1 MGDSSSD
8 THAPVGMTAW
18 NILSVLAV
26 VGICLI
32 TAPVNAPRGASAASD
47 HDITEQVLTDLKTGK
62 FMILRY
68 DNCRGTI
75 ESQLT
80 GDAGS
85 TSNLTA
91 QFDGLYVVCEPVL
104 THLLHRGGPMSSSI
118 CDLYHIYPQ
127 RLTIRSHGKV
137 TQYVEPGMT
146 YEWTWRRTRSMS
158 LPVPPNG
165 TLAQAAVGRWKNLA
179 QAKMR
184 EVHMRALFLLSD
196 RRAAGGTVTVEPS
209 ALIGDPQGTT
219 LRITDAEGNV
229 TTLSNPLGHLV
240 QGKRTGLP
248 AVVSPSGNP
257 AGVTHW
263 WNVHRTELQGEAK
276 DFSPLNL
283 TFSHRRIITGRAQ
296 QILGQHPRNDQLA
309 KARVFYSIGLVK
321 EVDAELAP
329 AGGDESTYA
338 PRPDDTRQYRL
349 TVNEPEISEVEAIR
363 FYLVNVSRHEGIA
376 CNARVHVLS
385 SIGSCDHCL
394 EGRQDTSR
402 FDEAPFGGM
411 RFDRVYYKYNNCP
424 ADDLPDLYFT
434 NTDNPATEFELG
446 DNANRDPKLKY
457 DTSAELIVKAP
468 SRKQYTV
475 TVRVMDG
482 AAAGRLK
489 AELLVGG
496 AWKPATATGATADSE
511 HLALLI
517 PNDQNDNGV
526 ADAWEQSRSTD
537 TSADNDNSLGGE
549 ILGDGLTVKEE
560 YRGFYI
566 QKKFT
571 RLEPGTQDLFAHDY
585 AGQYGPALQQVKGWY
600 DNCGMKMHIL
610 HSDEFQR
617 DVVNWT
623 KTDVRRHDQ
632 YQLVVMKHN
641 TLPLGDDTATNR
653 RWIDRWTGG
662 AIGVS
667 AVTWPQKDHHVII
680 IRSTVGG
687 LQSQARVLA
696 HEFGHQLNVNHHG
709 DTDEIV
715 EVTGLEHLVPDGK
728 YYVAVRGGEHSGHHL
743 CFMRYDCADLFCDD
757 ESVRTPYWLHKGKY
771 SIFTPVDQKT
781 FTEFCKDPKGT
792 GFNAN
797 GWCRDAAKGA
807 CRMQI
812 RIRSE

>member
-276 DFSPLNL
+276 DFSPLDL

-511 HLALLI
+511 NLALLI

>member
-276 DFSPLNL
+276 DFSPLDL

-329 AGGDESTYA
+329 AGGEESTYA

>member
-1 MGDSSSD
+1 
-8 THAPVGMTAW
+8 
-18 NILSVLAV
+18 
-26 VGICLI
+26 
-32 TAPVNAPRGASAASD
+32 
-47 HDITEQVLTDLKTGK
+47 
-62 FMILRY
+62 
-68 DNCRGTI
+68 
-75 ESQLT
+75 
-80 GDAGS
+80 
-85 TSNLTA
+85 
-91 QFDGLYVVCEPVL
+91 
-104 THLLHRGGPMSSSI
+104 
-118 CDLYHIYPQ
+118 
-127 RLTIRSHGKV
+127 
-137 TQYVEPGMT
+137 
-146 YEWTWRRTRSMS
+146 
-158 LPVPPNG
+158 
-165 TLAQAAVGRWKNLA
+165 
-179 QAKMR
+179 
-184 EVHMRALFLLSD
+184 
-196 RRAAGGTVTVEPS
+196 
-209 ALIGDPQGTT
+209 
-219 LRITDAEGNV
+219 
-229 TTLSNPLGHLV
+229 
-240 QGKRTGLP
+240 
-248 AVVSPSGNP
+248 
-257 AGVTHW
+257 
-263 WNVHRTELQGEAK
+263 
-276 DFSPLNL
+276 
-283 TFSHRRIITGRAQ
+283 
-296 QILGQHPRNDQLA
+296 
-309 KARVFYSIGLVK
+309 
-321 EVDAELAP
+321 VDAELAP

-511 HLALLI
+511 NLALLI

>member
-1 MGDSSSD
+1 MNDPSSD
-8 THAPVGMTAW
+8 TRRSAGMSVGK
-18 NILSVLAV
+18 ILSVIALVGVCLLA
-26 VGICLI
+26 
-32 TAPVNAPRGASAASD
+32 APVNVPSGASAAPD
-47 HDITEQVLTDLKTGK
+47 RDITDQVLTDLKAGK

-75 ESQLT
+75 ESQLA

-146 YEWTWRRTRSMS
+146 YEWTWKRTRSMS
-158 LPVPPNG
+158 LPAPPTG
-165 TLAQAAVGRWKNLA
+165 TLAQAAVGMWKKLA
-179 QAKMR
+179 QAKMK

-196 RRAAGGTVTVEPS
+196 RRAAGGTVTVQPS
-209 ALIGDPQGTT
+209 ALIGDPNGTT
-219 LRITDAEGNV
+219 LTITDAAGKV
-229 TTLSNPLGHLV
+229 TTLANPLGHLV
-240 QGKRTGLP
+240 QSKRTGPP

-276 DFSPLNL
+276 DFSLLDL
-283 TFSHRRIITGRAQ
+283 TFAHRRTIVGQAQ
-296 QILGQHPRNDQLA
+296 QILGKHPKNDQLA

-329 AGGDESTYA
+329 VGGDENYYM
-338 PRPDDTRQYRL
+338 PKPDDKRKYRL
-349 TVNEPEISEVEAIR
+349 TINEPEISEVEAIR
-363 FYLVNVSRHEGIA
+363 FYLSGVSKHEGIA

-385 SIGSCDHCL
+385 PIGSCGHCID
-394 EGRQDTSR
+394 GRQDTSI
-402 FDEAPFGGM
+402 FDEVSFGGM
-411 RFDRVYYKYNNCP
+411 RFDRVYYKYNDCK
-424 ADDLPDLYFT
+424 ADELPDLYFT
-434 NTDNPATEFELG
+434 NTDNSGTEFELG
-446 DNANRDPKLKY
+446 DNAIRDPKMKY

-468 SRKQYTV
+468 TRKQYTV
-475 TVRVMDG
+475 TVCVMDG

-496 AWKPATATGATADSE
+496 AWKPATATGDTADSE
-511 HLALLI
+511 NLALLI

-526 ADAWEQSRSTD
+526 ADAWEQSGGGD
-537 TSADNDNSLGGE
+537 MSADNDSSLGGE
-549 ILGDGLTVKEE
+549 VLGDGLTVKEE

-571 RLEPGTQDLFAHDY
+571 RLEPETQDLFAHDY

-600 DNCGMKMHIL
+600 DNCGMKMHII
-610 HSDEFQR
+610 HSDEFLR

-623 KTDVRRHDQ
+623 RTDVRRHDQ
-632 YQLVVMKHN
+632 YQIVVMKHN
-641 TLPLGDDTATNR
+641 MLPLGDDTAANR
-653 RWIDRWTGG
+653 KWIDRWGRG
-662 AIGVS
+662 SLGLS
-667 AVTWPQKDHHVII
+667 AVTWPRKDHHVII
-680 IRSTVGG
+680 IRSTVTSQ
-687 LQSQARVLA
+687 QSKARILA
-696 HEFGHQLNVNHHG
+696 HEFGHQLNVHHHG

-715 EVTGLEHLVPDGK
+715 EITGLEHLVPDGK
-728 YYVAVRGGEHSGHHL
+728 HYVAVRGGEHSGHHL

-757 ESVRTPYWLHKGKY
+757 DSVKTPYWFHKGKY
-771 SIFTPVDQKT
+771 SVFTPVDQKT

-797 GWCRDAAKGA
+797 AWCRDAKKGA

>member
-1 MGDSSSD
+1 M
-8 THAPVGMTAW
+8 APGK
-18 NILSVLAV
+18 ILSIVAL

-32 TAPVNAPRGASAASD
+32 AAPVNVPSGASAAPD
-47 HDITEQVLTDLKTGK
+47 RDITDQVLTDLKAGK

-91 QFDGLYVVCEPVL
+91 RFDGLYVVCEPVL

-146 YEWTWRRTRSMS
+146 YEWTWKRTRSMS
-158 LPVPPNG
+158 LPAPPTG
-165 TLAQAAVGRWKNLA
+165 TLAQAAVGMWKKLA
-179 QAKMR
+179 QAKMK
-184 EVHMRALFLLSD
+184 EAHMRALFVLSD

-209 ALIGDPQGTT
+209 ALIGNPQGTT
-219 LRITDAEGNV
+219 LTITDAAGQV

-240 QGKRTGLP
+240 QSKRTGLP

-263 WNVHRTELQGEAK
+263 WNIHRTELQGEAK
-276 DFSPLNL
+276 DFSPLDL
-283 TFSHRRIITGRAQ
+283 TFTHRRIITGQAQ
-296 QILGQHPRNDQLA
+296 QILGKHPKNDQLA

-329 AGGDESTYA
+329 VGGDENSYA
-338 PRPDDTRQYRL
+338 PKPNDTRQYRL
-349 TVNEPEISEVEAIR
+349 TVNEPEINEVEAIR
-363 FYLVNVSRHEGIA
+363 FYLTNVSRHEGIA
-376 CNARVHVLS
+376 CNARAHLLS
-385 SIGSCDHCL
+385 PIGSCDHCI

-411 RFDRVYYKYNNCP
+411 RFDRVYYEYNNCR
-424 ADDLPDLYFT
+424 ADELPDLYFT

-457 DTSAELIVKAP
+457 DTSTELIVKAP
-468 SRKQYTV
+468 TRKQYTV

-496 AWKPATATGATADSE
+496 AWKPATATGDTADSE
-511 HLALLI
+511 NLALLI

-526 ADAWEQSRSTD
+526 ADAWEQSDSAD
-537 TSADNDNSLGGE
+537 LSADNDNSLGGE
-549 ILGDGLTVKEE
+549 VLGDGLTVKEE

-571 RLEPGTQDLFAHDY
+571 RLEPETQDLFAHDY
-585 AGQYGPALQQVKGWY
+585 AGQYAPALQQVKGWY
-600 DNCGMKMHIL
+600 DNCGMKMHII
-610 HSDEFQR
+610 HSDEFLR

-632 YQLVVMKHN
+632 YQLVVMKHDM
-641 TLPLGDDTATNR
+641 LPLGDDTSTNR
-653 RWIDRWTGG
+653 QWIDRWTGG

-667 AVTWPQKDHHVII
+667 AVTWPQKNHHVII
-680 IRSTVGG
+680 IRSTVASR
-687 LQSQARVLA
+687 QSKARVLA
-696 HEFGHQLNVNHHG
+696 HEFGHQLNVHHHG
-709 DTDEIV
+709 STDEIV
-715 EVTGLEHLVPDGK
+715 DITRLEHLVPDGK

-757 ESVRTPYWLHKGKY
+757 DSVKTPYWLYKGKY
-771 SIFTPVDQKT
+771 RVFTPVDQKT
-781 FTEFCKDPKGT
+781 FTEFCTDPKGT

-797 GWCRDAAKGA
+797 AWCRDAAKGA
-807 CRMQI
+807 CRTQI